1 MTKSLEGVR
10 ALVFDV
16 FGTVVDWRSSVI
28 AELECLGR
36 TRNLSRNW
44 AEFADVWRQGY
55 GDGMRRINDG
65 ADSWVTVD
73 VIHRRKLDQLLRQFE
88 VPGLKEDEIDH
99 LNRIWHRLSPW
110 PESVEGLA
118 RLKARYIVS
127 TLSNGGVGLLVNMAK
142 FGGLPW
148 DCVLSAEMF
157 GRYKPDPRVYAEA
170 ARLLGLAPGE
180 VGMVAAHEHDL
191 LAAQAVGLRTVF
203 VSRPDEYGPEKAFK
217 MPEAID
223 TFDVVADDFVELA
236 NRLNA

>member
-1 MTKSLEGVR
+1 MTKTLENVR

-36 TRNLSRNW
+36 KRDLSRNW
-44 AEFADVWRQGY
+44 AEFADLWRQGY

-148 DCVLSAEMF
+148 DCVLSSEMF
-157 GRYKPDPRVYAEA
+157 GRYKPDPRVYAGA

-180 VGMVAAHEHDL
+180 VGMVAAHGHDL
-191 LAAQAVGLRTVF
+191 LGAQAAGLRTIF
-203 VSRPDEYGPEKAFK
+203 VPRPDEYGPDKGFK
-217 MPEAID
+217 PPESID
-223 TFDVVADDFVELA
+223 KFDIVADGFVELA

>member
-16 FGTVVDWRSSVI
+16 FGTVVDWRLSVI

-36 TRNLSRNW
+36 KRDLSRNW
-44 AEFADVWRQGY
+44 AEFADLWRQGY

-110 PESVEGLA
+110 PDSIEGLA

-148 DCVLSAEMF
+148 DCVLSSEMF
-157 GRYKPDPRVYAEA
+157 GRYKPDPRVYAGA

-203 VSRPDEYGPEKAFK
+203 VSRPDEYGPDKAF
-217 MPEAID
+217 MLPEAID

>member
-28 AELECLGR
+28 AELEYLGR

-65 ADSWVTVD
+65 TDSWVTVD

-110 PESVEGLA
+110 PKSVEGLT

-148 DCVLSAEMF
+148 DCVLSSEMF
-157 GRYKPDPRVYAEA
+157 GRYKPDPRVYAGA

-180 VGMVAAHEHDL
+180 VGMVAAHGHDL
-191 LAAQAVGLRTVF
+191 LGAQAAGLRTIF
-203 VSRPDEYGPEKAFK
+203 VPRPNEYGSDKAFK
-217 MPEAID
+217 PPESID
-223 TFDVVADDFVELA
+223 KFDIVADGFVELA
-236 NRLNA
+236 NGLNA

>member
-1 MTKSLEGVR
+1 MTKKLEDVR

-28 AELECLGR
+28 AELEGLGR
-36 TRNLSRNW
+36 NERSLPQLGRIRGSLAAGVRGRH
-44 AEFADVWRQGY
+44 AENQRGQ
-55 GDGMRRINDG
+55 

-110 PESVEGLA
+110 PESVEGLT

-170 ARLLGLAPGE
+170 ARLLGLAPDE
-180 VGMVAAHEHDL
+180 VGMVAAHGHDL
-191 LAAQAVGLRTVF
+191 LGAQAAGLRTSIRAP
-203 VSRPDEYGPEKAFK
+203 SR
-217 MPEAID
+217 
-223 TFDVVADDFVELA
+223 
-236 NRLNA
+236 

>member
-28 AELECLGR
+28 AELEGLGR
-36 TRNLSRNW
+36 KRNLSRNW
-44 AEFADVWRQGY
+44 AEFADLWRQGY

-88 VPGLKEDEIDH
+88 VPGLKENEIDH

-170 ARLLGLAPGE
+170 ARLLGLAPDE
-180 VGMVAAHEHDL
+180 VGMVAAHGHDL
-191 LAAQAVGLRTVF
+191 LGAQAAGLRTIF
-203 VSRPDEYGPEKAFK
+203 VPRPDEYGPDKAFQPPDSMDK
-217 MPEAID
+217 
-223 TFDVVADDFVELA
+223 FDIVADGFVELA

>member
-28 AELECLGR
+28 AELEGLGR

-157 GRYKPDPRVYAEA
+157 GRYKPDPRVYAGA
-170 ARLLGLAPGE
+170 ARLLGLAPDE
-180 VGMVAAHEHDL
+180 VGMVAAHGHDL
-191 LAAQAVGLRTVF
+191 LGAQAAGLRTIF
-203 VSRPDEYGPEKAFK
+203 VPRPDEYGPEKAF
-217 MPEAID
+217 MLPEAID

>member
-1 MTKSLEGVR
+1 MPRANEKSLPQ
-10 ALVFDV
+10 
-16 FGTVVDWRSSVI
+16 
-28 AELECLGR
+28 LGR
-36 TRNLSRNW
+36 IRGL
-44 AEFADVWRQGY
+44 WRQGY

-148 DCVLSAEMF
+148 DCVLSSEMF
-157 GRYKPDPRVYAEA
+157 GRYKPDPRVYAGA

-180 VGMVAAHEHDL
+180 VGMVAAHGHDL
-191 LAAQAVGLRTVF
+191 LGAQAAGLRTIF
-203 VSRPDEYGPEKAFK
+203 VPRPDEYGPEKAFK
-217 MPEAID
+217 LPEAID

>member
-65 ADSWVTVD
+65 TDSWVTVD

-148 DCVLSAEMF
+148 DCVLSSEMF
-157 GRYKPDPRVYAEA
+157 GRYKPDPRVYAGA

-180 VGMVAAHEHDL
+180 VGMVAAHGHDL
-191 LAAQAVGLRTVF
+191 LGAQAAGLRTIF
-203 VSRPDEYGPEKAFK
+203 VPRPNEYGSDKAFK
-217 MPEAID
+217 PPESID
-223 TFDVVADDFVELA
+223 KFDIVADGFVELA
-236 NRLNA
+236 NGLNA

>member
-28 AELECLGR
+28 AELEGLGR

-127 TLSNGGVGLLVNMAK
+127 TLSNGGVGLLINMAK

-148 DCVLSAEMF
+148 DCVLSSEMF
-157 GRYKPDPRVYAEA
+157 GRYKPDPRVYAGA
-170 ARLLGLAPGE
+170 ARLLGLAPDE
-180 VGMVAAHEHDL
+180 VGMVAAHGHDL
-191 LAAQAVGLRTVF
+191 LGAQAAGLRTIF
-203 VSRPDEYGPEKAFK
+203 VPRPDEYGPEKAF
-217 MPEAID
+217 MLPEAID

>member
-110 PESVEGLA
+110 PDSIEGLA
-118 RLKARYIVS
+118 SLKARYIVS

-148 DCVLSAEMF
+148 DCVLSSEMF
-157 GRYKPDPRVYAEA
+157 GRYKPDPRVYAGA

-180 VGMVAAHEHDL
+180 VGMVAAHGHDL
-191 LAAQAVGLRTVF
+191 LGAQAAGLRTIF
-203 VSRPDEYGPEKAFK
+203 VPRPDEYGPEKAFK
-217 MPEAID
+217 LPEAIN